1 EYSASVANDLRT
13 YFTKQPEIQKVSV
26 QIGRPDD
33 GTDSTGV
40 FNQEYGLYFA
50 PPDQWAKGMT
60 KGQLVERLSKHL
72 EKIPGIEYNFSQY
85 IQDNVDEALSG
96 VKGENS
102 VKLFGNDL
110 NVLEAKA
117 NEIQAQLKKV
127 QGLVDVG

>member
-1 EYSASVANDLRT
+1 
-13 YFTKQPEIQKVSV
+13 
-26 QIGRPDD
+26 
-33 GTDSTGV
+33 
-40 FNQEYGLYFA
+40 
-50 PPDQWAKGMT
+50 MT
-60 KGQLVERLSKHL
+60 KGKLVERLSKHL

-110 NVLEAKA
+110 NMLEAKA

-127 QGLVDVG
+127 SGLV